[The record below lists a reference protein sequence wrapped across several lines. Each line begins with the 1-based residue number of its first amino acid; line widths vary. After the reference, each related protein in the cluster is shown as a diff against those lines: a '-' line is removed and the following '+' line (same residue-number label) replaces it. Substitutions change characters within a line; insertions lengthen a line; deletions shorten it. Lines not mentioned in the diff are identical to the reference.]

1 MSEEMES
8 LIFAEFSQADDSTT
22 RTYGGAGL
30 GLALCKRFVDLL
42 DGSIELTSEVDVGT
56 TVEVLLPERLPG
68 HREAGEDQRSAHA
81 A

>member
-1 MSEEMES
+1 V
-8 LIFAEFSQADDSTT
+8 
-22 RTYGGAGL
+22 
-30 GLALCKRFVDLL
+30 LAICKRFVDLL